1 MKMTKLETCFIK
13 PRWVFL
19 KVYTDEGIVGL
30 GEPAL
35 EGRSQT
41 VATAHPGNRALP
53 GWSGSSPD

>member
-1 MKMTKLETCFIK
+1 MKITKLETFFVE

-41 VATAHPGNRALP
+41 VAAAGGMEHSY
-53 GWSGSSPD
+53 SGIVCCQ